1 MLLCILTLF
10 FIQNVIRSYGDKK
23 LICFFNYFYVCISD
37 SITTTIR
44 MEVGKQMM
52 QNASPKNA
60 ADNSVI
66 ERGLKR
72 QVIRYRNSSEIWQG
86 AYMKMNVET
95 CKLAVAGVLSEEHV
109 WTLATTVDTWKE
121 NVCSADV
128 GVWSKIE
135 TYTNQKGDTFNA
147 HFTENGRFIERCKT
161 EHDKPKSY
169 TGNFKITKERFV
181 FAFNADAKKLEDL
194 FIGRHACARLE
205 QKPEPEREDDD
216 EMPLS
221 KVAKRIMKRK
231 LNE

>member
-1 MLLCILTLF
+1 M
-10 FIQNVIRSYGDKK
+10 
-23 LICFFNYFYVCISD
+23 ICFFNYFYGYISD

-44 MEVGKQMM
+44 MEIGKQMM

-60 ADNSVI
+60 ADNIVI

-72 QVIRYRNSSEIWQG
+72 QIIRYRNSSEIWQG

-95 CKLAVAGVLSEEHV
+95 CKLAVAGVLTEEHV
-109 WTLATTVDTWKE
+109 WNLVTKIDTWKE

-135 TYTNQKGDTFNA
+135 DYTNQKGETFRA
-147 HFTENGRFIERCKT
+147 HFTENGRFIGRCKT
-161 EHDKPKSY
+161 EHEQPTSY

-205 QKPEPEREDDD
+205 QEPEPEPERADDD

>member
-1 MLLCILTLF
+1 
-10 FIQNVIRSYGDKK
+10 
-23 LICFFNYFYVCISD
+23 
-37 SITTTIR
+37 
-44 MEVGKQMM
+44 MEVGKPMM

-60 ADNSVI
+60 AVDNSVI

-72 QVIRYRNSSEIWQG
+72 QIIRYRNSSEIWQG

-95 CKLAVAGVLSEEHV
+95 CKLAVAGVLTEEHV
-109 WTLATTVDTWKE
+109 WNLVTKVDTWKE

-135 TYTNQKGDTFNA
+135 TYTNQKGETFNA

-181 FAFNADAKKLEDL
+181 FAFKADAKKLEDL

-205 QKPEPEREDDD
+205 QPEPEREDDD